1 MDIHESLS
9 LVARRN
15 IAANG
20 LSQRIAV
27 VSRDVGLVERGKE
40 VRQLGCNFVVLDM
53 FDAGLLGDHVG
64 QLLSMASR
72 NVLQP
77 GATVVPAAATVY
89 CMGVEV
95 LTTDV
100 RGFDFKPFNKYR
112 HATLAWRQPVYH
124 AAFTACLSRAR
135 ITGGTARTRVCAWT
149 ASRTAA

>member
-1 MDIHESLS
+1 M
-9 LVARRN
+9 
-15 IAANG
+15 
-20 LSQRIAV
+20 

-64 QLLSMASR
+64 QLLAMASR

-95 LTTDV
+95 LTPDV
-100 RGFDFKPFNKYR
+100 RGFDFKPFNKSR
-112 HATLAWRQPVYH
+112 HATLACATQTQLPR
-124 AAFTACLSRAR
+124 AFTSCLSRALL
-135 ITGGTARTRVCAWT
+135 IGGTARTRMCAWT
-149 ASRTAA
+149 ASRTGA